1 MSGSICDENH
11 SIYINNPLL
20 GENFK
25 LKLSNWEKSV
35 CHVAYGFC
43 FSEAFGQ
50 CNVLRLV
57 VRNSGDDLHAPELE
71 IYTLGDDEKWRN
83 MGQVSCHLW
92 YHFGNVNVNGSLHWI
107 DGENLMS
114 LASISSFNIGT
125 EEVNPLLAPPG
136 LKTTSFG
143 LTLVELGNC
152 LYFSENCTSH

>member
-1 MSGSICDENH
+1 MGYMKSTLESEAKHLIQVCRKDYG
-11 SIYINNPLL
+11 INK
-20 GENFK
+20 GDTQDHKE
-25 LKLSNWEKSV
+25 
-35 CHVAYGFC
+35 
-43 FSEAFGQ
+43 SEAFGQ

>member
-1 MSGSICDENH
+1 MGRLSHPIYNHPNGVILISRSLKSCDEVH
-11 SIYINNPLL
+11 VDYLPLP
-20 GENFK
+20 
-25 LKLSNWEKSV
+25 
-35 CHVAYGFC
+35 HRQ
-43 FSEAFGQ
+43 SEAFGQ